1 MSINAHVER
10 YPSTLCRAIW
20 LWWVPRALGAGWIR
34 LRGIRSLMMWITMRL
49 PWCWRL
55 KGIKPQDNGFMQAL
69 HRLTPLMFISGP
81 QRYPLRHKG
90 SNRDGNVLLQ
100 RCTRVGET
108 DLNTLFYL
116 VYYFDVA
123 IFRLKRDNAFSLR
136 FYRSTY
142 WLRYPWPRIGFTYFQ
157 TAKVN
162 WNAGVFCSQGSGTLF
177 QSPCLDSFSIL
188 LRALS
193 PPYFTS

>member
-1 MSINAHVER
+1 
-10 YPSTLCRAIW
+10 
-20 LWWVPRALGAGWIR
+20 
-34 LRGIRSLMMWITMRL
+34 
-49 PWCWRL
+49 
-55 KGIKPQDNGFMQAL
+55 MQAL

-142 WLRYPWPRIGFTYFQ
+142 
-157 TAKVN
+157 
-162 WNAGVFCSQGSGTLF
+162 
-177 QSPCLDSFSIL
+177 
-188 LRALS
+188 
-193 PPYFTS
+193 